1 MALLTAAAIEG
12 YREYTRR
19 TVAYAMYRVAGV
31 LHRANISSIT
41 ALPDGRLAIDFTI
54 DHTLT
59 GDITVTEVQLYN
71 TSGVLWLNKTEN
83 IVRRAV
89 QEGILYRF
97 TFTIQEG

>member
-31 LHRANISSIT
+31 LHRANISAVSV
-41 ALPDGRLAIDFTI
+41 LPNGRLAIDFVV
-54 DHTLT
+54 DHTLA
-59 GDITVTEVQLYN
+59 GNITVTEVQLYN
-71 TSGVLWLNKTEN
+71 TNNQLWLAKPEN
-83 IVRRAV
+83 ILRRAT